1 MRSPATIAPIIAA
14 CTDAASLKS
23 PADIGSLHGWWGVDG
38 TGSLRD
44 TGAGATAPT
53 GVTLKSPGAATGTWA
68 VSQLDDMSGNGRHLV
83 QATTTLQPILDQAAL
98 VNGYPP
104 VKFDGTDDYLQT
116 AAFTAIAQP
125 FTVWLVGRKRSAT
138 NNVYAFAGSDSTHQ
152 ANLFTSSLKWATG
165 TTGTFFSGGTVD
177 TVAFDIAC
185 VYNGTSGAQYFRNA
199 LTSGSDGTQTPAK
212 WTLGARYDPTAYMD
226 LNVYSF
232 AVFTK
237 ALSAAE
243 VLQLRN
249 YARTA
254 FAVT

>member
-83 QATTTLQPILDQAAL
+83 QATTTLQPILDQTAL
-98 VNGYPP
+98 VSGYPP

-165 TTGTFFSGGTVD
+165 TTGTFFSGG
-177 TVAFDIAC
+177 
-185 VYNGTSGAQYFRNA
+185 
-199 LTSGSDGTQTPAK
+199 SDGTQTPAK